1 MDESIYERYKRSGE
15 IAAKARDYGVKMIK
29 EDVNI
34 LDVTCE
40 IESMILE
47 NGAELAFPVNISIN
61 EIAAHFTPRHDNC
74 SVFKKGEV
82 VKLDVGAHIDGY
94 IADAAVTVEIGSSIY
109 EAMITAS
116 KDALDNVIKVL
127 KADIGL
133 SSIGRVIEETIKS
146 FNYKSI
152 DNLTGH
158 SLDRYTLHS
167 GLSIPN
173 VHNKRD
179 KRKLKAGDVLAIE
192 PFATNGAGHVIS
204 GKSSNIYRYNQLG
217 KHWIIRNLKTRH
229 LLDKI
234 QKSFKTLPF
243 AERWCTNLLPNT
255 DTMLKK
261 LIFTGCIK
269 QYPQLYDMAK
279 GIVTQA
285 EHTVLIFEENCE
297 VTT

>member
-15 IAAKARDYGVKMIK
+15 IAAKARDNGVKMIK
-29 EDVNI
+29 EDGNI
-34 LDVTCE
+34 LDVTSE
-40 IESMILE
+40 IESMIVD

-61 EIAAHFTPRHDNC
+61 EIAAHFTPRHDNT
-74 SVFKKGEV
+74 SIFKKGEV

-94 IADAAVTVEIGSSIY
+94 IADTAITVEIGSSKY
-109 EAMITAS
+109 EDMITAS
-116 KDALDNVIKVL
+116 KDALDNVIKVM
-127 KADIGL
+127 KADISL
-133 SSIGRVIEETIKS
+133 SYVGGVIEETIKS
-146 FNYKSI
+146 FNFKPI

-173 VHNKRD
+173 VYNKGNKR
-179 KRKLKAGDVLAIE
+179 KIKAGDVLAIE

-204 GKSSNIYRYNQLG
+204 GKGSNIYRYNQLG
-217 KHWIIRNLKTRH
+217 KRWIVRNLKTRR
-229 LLDKI
+229 LLEKI
-234 QKSFKTLPF
+234 RRSFKTLPF

-255 DTMLKK
+255 DSSLKK
-261 LIFTGCIK
+261 LLFTGCIK
-269 QYPQLYDMAK
+269 QYPQLCDMAK

-285 EHTVLIFEENCE
+285 EHTVLIFEEDCE